1 MSLRLAVA
9 FLCGSCLFA
18 AQTSA
23 TVAELLSTLRA
34 ALAKHDNDADLAKAL
49 HKLKPSERIDYR
61 ILDALETEGVGP
73 KAYAELERL
82 RAASLDLPGPA
93 VNPVFDQDSMPS
105 VEDQRRIVHDT
116 QTIALNYAKS
126 LPDFF
131 CTEVIRRSDD
141 ARGMLELRDTLE
153 VKLTYFEGKE
163 NYRVISIN
171 GRPTSKSMD
180 EVGGAI
186 SQGEFASMLNS
197 IFTGQSKA
205 VLQWNHWTT
214 VRGRVA
220 HVYTFRIDVSNSS
233 SVLQFR
239 YNGRSRSNGV
249 TVGQRGYVYIDRET
263 NEVLRIV
270 SEAAQIPRSFPVQQ
284 SSTVLDYDYV
294 DVGGRKFLLPLRAD
308 VRLGARNLR
317 TRNQVEFHGYRKFS
331 GESTITFQ

>member
-9 FLCGSCLFA
+9 FLCVPCAFA
-18 AQTSA
+18 ADNET
-23 TVAELLSTLRA
+23 TVGNLISTVRSS
-34 ALAKHDNDADLAKAL
+34 LAKHGNDGELAKIL
-49 HKLKPSERIDYR
+49 HKLKPAERIDYR

-73 KAYAELERL
+73 KAFAELERL
-82 RAASLDLPGPA
+82 RAASISLPAPA
-93 VNPVFDQDSMPS
+93 VSPVFEQDPMPD
-105 VEDQRRIVHDT
+105 VAEQRVIVRQT
-116 QTIALNYAKS
+116 QTIAVNYSRS

-131 CTEVIRRSDD
+131 CTEVIRRFDD
-141 ARGMLELRDTLE
+141 ARGGLELRDTLE

-163 NYRVISIN
+163 NYRVISVN
-171 GRPTSKSMD
+171 GRATSKGMD

-220 HVYTFRIDVSNSS
+220 HVYTFRIRVENSGAM
-233 SVLQFR
+233 LQFR
-239 YNGRSRSNGV
+239 YNGRTPSNGV
-249 TVGQRGYVYIDRET
+249 KTGQHGYVYIDRET

-270 SEAAQIPRSFPVQQ
+270 AEADTIPPNFPVQQ
-284 SSTVLDYDYV
+284 SSTILDYDYV
-294 DVGGRKFLLPLRAD
+294 DVGGKKFLLPLRAD
-308 VRLGARNLR
+308 VRLGARQLH
-317 TRNQVEFHGYRKFS
+317 TRNMVEFHGYRKFS